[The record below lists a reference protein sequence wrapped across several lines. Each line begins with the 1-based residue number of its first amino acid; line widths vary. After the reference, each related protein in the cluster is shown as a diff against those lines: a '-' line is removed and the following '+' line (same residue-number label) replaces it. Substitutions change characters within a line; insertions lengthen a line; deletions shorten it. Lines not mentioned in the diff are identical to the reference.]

1 MAYLKQNNNL
11 INIKQSS
18 DLESFYLILKFLNS
32 YKNLQK
38 ISVLYLWQNQNSCLN
53 AFVYVLVLLVFHLSL
68 CYDIKEGHAH
78 NFSSNFKFHFK
89 VSWLNCAIWNLYP
102 NLTGKH
108 RAYNCLLCK
117 QSQAMFLQIMNCY
130 NNNIWY
136 LHLVNQSTCHV
147 NNSRH

>member
-18 DLESFYLILKFLNS
+18 DLESFSLILKFLNS

-38 ISVLYLWQNQNSCLN
+38 IIVSCTYDKIKILALN

-78 NFSSNFKFHFK
+78 NFSSSF
-89 VSWLNCAIWNLYP
+89 
-102 NLTGKH
+102 
-108 RAYNCLLCK
+108 
-117 QSQAMFLQIMNCY
+117 
-130 NNNIWY
+130 
-136 LHLVNQSTCHV
+136 
-147 NNSRH
+147 